1 MTSDQRVV
9 PLTLLAQAG
18 VSVGL
23 AVMLWWWHGQV
34 AATSALLG
42 GMVAVIP
49 NGFLAARLLTP
60 RGHDAKA
67 LMRSAWLGE
76 IGKLLLTALM
86 FGVIFAA
93 LRPIAPLAVFSG
105 FIAAQLVI
113 FATPLLGNGDASK
126 HALKK
131 S

>member
-1 MTSDQRVV
+1 MTSDQRIV

-18 VSVGL
+18 VSAGL
-23 AVMLWWWHGQV
+23 AVMLGLWSGQV
-34 AATSALLG
+34 AAISALFG

-49 NGFLAARLLTP
+49 NAFLAARLLAP

-67 LMRSAWLGE
+67 FMRSAWLGE
-76 IGKLLLTALM
+76 IGKVLLTALM

-93 LRPIAPLAVFSG
+93 LRPIAPLAVFGG
-105 FIAAQLVI
+105 FIAAQLVV
-113 FATPLLGNGDASK
+113 FAALLFDNGDASR